1 MFNYDY
7 DYSDVM
13 EDAAYYARKRD
24 PEYKKITEKLEHA
37 QDHMIGLYDELAGD
51 KEIDLRAVYWY
62 LEEICSAL
70 DIDDSKF
77 APVNIKRDHNPI
89 HE

>member
-1 MFNYDY
+1 MYDL
-7 DYSDVM
+7 DYCDVM
-13 EDAAYYARKRD
+13 EDAAYYDRKRD
-24 PEYKKITEKLEHA
+24 PEYKQLVAKLDHA
-37 QDHMIGLYDELAGD
+37 HDHVIGLYDELAGD

-77 APVNIKRDHNPI
+77 ATVKIKRDNNPQF
-89 HE
+89 